1 MRAVWL
7 RVRAG
12 LRQDWR
18 SPLVLALITGLM
30 GALVLV
36 SLAGARRTDTAVP
49 RFLAWSGP
57 TEGQVAGVP
66 FGTLDRIRRLPGI
79 AYSERGAFMLMAASP
94 AGHPGFPRPGQVTTW
109 ALIDT
114 PPQARAIIV
123 AGRRPNPARADE
135 VMINEVAAR
144 VLGAHVGSMI
154 RLRGF
159 RPSQVM
165 AVLNNQP
172 LRPAVAVP
180 DVRVTAIIRTPS
192 DLSASGAPSDVTFAG
207 TGSLYLTAAFYHR
220 YAGSVGNMAGLS
232 FHLDRGLAGLPAFRA
247 EVNRLTGG
255 RAQFELG
262 SDDAIAAASVQR
274 GTGLQALAL
283 LLFGIIVAL
292 AMVVIVGQSVAR
304 LAHVASDDF
313 PVLRALG
320 SSRGQLVAV
329 ALAPGALIAAA
340 GMVLAI
346 PAAYALSV
354 FTPVGLARRAEIS
367 PGLSFDAPILLGGA
381 VLLTLLLTARAA
393 LAAQR
398 ASWAQADPTAAS
410 RARGS
415 RLARWMARRGFPSP
429 AVTGVRLAFEPGSDR
444 SPVPVRSAVLGTAL
458 ALAAV
463 VAALVFGASLAHVI
477 GDPRLAGWN
486 WDVAVGNPHSG
497 DTSAQTIPRLRADA
511 SLAGFTA
518 TALGYRVI
526 GGQDVPVV
534 GIKALRGHVAP
545 PLLDGRLPR
554 GPREIALSG
563 GELRALHRSVGGL
576 VSARTSRGVV
586 ALRIT
591 GQVVLS
597 PEITNEQVKLG
608 TGGVMTLAGAGT
620 LSRTPLPVNVY
631 LVRLRHP
638 GDPAAMARL
647 KREFPGVVLPA
658 VAPPEVREVEGVN
671 DLPLVLASV
680 LTLLAA
686 GTIAQTLVTSVR
698 RRRRDL
704 AILKAL
710 GFVGRQV
717 RASVAWQAT
726 AIAGTGLI
734 VGLPLGAAAGRWAWT
749 ALAQAFAIEP
759 VPVISAGLL
768 LAVPAVL
775 VLANAVA
782 AIPARTAAR
791 TQPGVVLRAE

>member
-18 SPLVLALITGLM
+18 SPLVLAVITGLM
-30 GALVLV
+30 GSLVLV
-36 SLAGARRTDTAVP
+36 SLAGARRTDTAVS

-57 TEGQVAGVP
+57 IDGDVGGVP
-66 FGTLDRIRRLPGI
+66 LPALDRIGRLPGV
-79 AYSERGAFMLMAASP
+79 AYSERGAFMLMVASP
-94 AGHPGFPRPGQVTTW
+94 AGHPAAGQLGQVTTW
-109 ALIDT
+109 ALMDH
-114 PPQARAIIV
+114 PPQDRAIIV
-123 AGRRPNPARADE
+123 AGRAASPSRADQ
-135 VMINEVAAR
+135 VMINETAAR
-144 VLGAHVGSMI
+144 ILGARVGSLI
-154 RLRGF
+154 QLRGF
-159 RPSQVM
+159 PPDQLVP
-165 AVLNNQP
+165 VLNNEVR
-172 LRPAVAVP
+172 RPTVTLP
-180 DVRVTAIIRTPS
+180 DVRVAAIIRTPT
-192 DLSASGAPSDVTFAG
+192 DLGGSGAPSDVIFTG
-207 TGSLYLTAAFYHR
+207 TGSMYMTAAFYHR
-220 YAGSVGNMAGLS
+220 FAGSVANMVGLS

-247 EVNRLTGG
+247 AVNRLTGG
-255 RAQFELG
+255 RAQIELG
-262 SDDAIAAASVQR
+262 SDAATAAAAAQR
-274 GTGLQALAL
+274 GTSLQAEAL

-292 AMVVIVGQSVAR
+292 AMLVIVGQSIAR
-304 LAHVASDDF
+304 LASTAADDF

-320 SSRGQLVAV
+320 SRRGQLVAV
-329 ALAPGALIAAA
+329 ALAPGALVAGA
-340 GMVLAI
+340 GMLVAI

-367 PGLSFDAPILLGGA
+367 PGFSFDAPILLGGA

-398 ASWAQADPTAAS
+398 VAWRQADATAAS
-410 RARGS
+410 RDRGS
-415 RLARWMARRGFPSP
+415 RIARWMARRGFPSP
-429 AVTGVRLAFEPGSDR
+429 AVTGIRLAFEPGSDR
-444 SPVPVRSAVLGTAL
+444 TAVPVRSAVLGTAL
-458 ALAAV
+458 ALGAV
-463 VAALVFGASLAHVI
+463 IAALVFGASLAHVI

-497 DTSAQTIPRLRADA
+497 DTAAQTIPKLRADGGV
-511 SLAGFTA
+511 AGFTA
-518 TALGYRVI
+518 TALGDGDI

-534 GIKALRGHVAP
+534 GIQMLRGHVAP
-545 PLLDGRLPR
+545 PLLVGRLPR
-554 GPREIALSG
+554 GPRQIALSG
-563 GELRALHRSVGGL
+563 GELRALHGSVGGL
-576 VSARTSRGVV
+576 VQARTTRGVV

-597 PEITNEQVKLG
+597 PEITNEQVALG
-608 TGGVMTLAGAGT
+608 SGAVMTLGGAGT
-620 LSRTPLPVNVY
+620 LSRTPPTVNVY
-631 LVRLRHP
+631 LVTLRHS

-647 KREFPGVVLPA
+647 KRAFPGVVLPA
-658 VAPPEVREVEGVN
+658 VPPPEVREVHGVN
-671 DLPLVLASV
+671 DLPLALASV
-680 LTLLAA
+680 LTLLAV
-686 GTIAQTLVTSVR
+686 GTIAHTLVTSVR

-726 AIAGTGLI
+726 AIAGAGLI

-749 ALAQAFAIEP
+749 ALAQAFAIQP
-759 VPVISAGLL
+759 VPIISAGLL

-791 TQPGVVLRAE
+791 TQPGVVLRTE

>member
-7 RVRAG
+7 RVRTG

-36 SLAGARRTDTAVP
+36 SLAGARRTDTAVS

-66 FGTLDRIRRLPGI
+66 FRALGRIARLPGL

-94 AGHPGFPRPGQVTTW
+94 AGHPEASRPGQVTTW

-114 PPQARAIIV
+114 PPQSRAIIV
-123 AGRRPNPARADE
+123 AGRRATPSRADE
-135 VMINEVAAR
+135 VMINETAAR
-144 VLGAHVGSMI
+144 ILGAHVGSKI
-154 RLRGF
+154 QLRGF

-165 AVLNNQP
+165 AVLNNQALHP
-172 LRPAVAVP
+172 TVTLP

-192 DLSASGAPSDVTFAG
+192 DLSDSGAPADVIFAS
-207 TGSLYLTAAFYHR
+207 TGSLFLTAAFYDR

-262 SDDAIAAASVQR
+262 SDDATAAAAAER
-274 GTGLQALAL
+274 GTSLQALAL

-292 AMVVIVGQSVAR
+292 AMLVIVGQSVAR
-304 LAHVASDDF
+304 LALTAAEDF
-313 PVLRALG
+313 PVLRAIG
-320 SSRGQLVAV
+320 CSRPQLVAV
-329 ALAPGALIAAA
+329 ALAPGALVAAA
-340 GMVLAI
+340 GMALAV

-354 FTPVGLARRAEIS
+354 FTPIGLARRAEIS
-367 PGLSFDAPILLGGA
+367 PGLSFDAPVLLGGA
-381 VLLTLLLTARAA
+381 VLLTLLLTARTA
-393 LAAQR
+393 LTAQR
-398 ASWAQADPTAAS
+398 VAWKQADPTAAE
-410 RARGS
+410 RGRGS
-415 RLARWMARRGFPSP
+415 RIARWMARRGLPAP
-429 AVTGVRLAFEPGSDR
+429 AVAGFRLAFEPGSDAT
-444 SPVPVRSAVLGTAL
+444 PVPIRSAVLGTVL

-463 VAALVFGASLAHVI
+463 MAALVFGASLAHVI

-497 DTSAQTIPRLRADA
+497 DTAAQTIPELRANA

-518 TALGYRVI
+518 TALGGGVI

-534 GIKALRGHVAP
+534 GIQPLRGRVAP

-563 GELRALHRSVGGL
+563 GELRALHRDVGGL
-576 VSARTSRGVV
+576 VRARTTRGMVM
-586 ALRIT
+586 LRIT
-591 GQVVLS
+591 GQIVLS

-608 TGGVMTLAGAGT
+608 TGGVMTLAGART
-620 LSRTPLPVNVY
+620 LSRAPLPVNVY

-638 GDPAAMARL
+638 GDPAAMAHL
-647 KREFPGVVLPA
+647 KRQFPGVVLPA
-658 VAPPEVREVEGVN
+658 VPPPEVRELQGVN
-671 DLPLVLASV
+671 GLPLILACA

-686 GTIAQTLVTSVR
+686 GTIAHTLVTSVH

-704 AILKAL
+704 AILKAM
-710 GFVGRQV
+710 GFVSRQV
-717 RASVAWQAT
+717 RATVAWQAS
-726 AIAGTGLI
+726 AIAATGLLI
-734 VGLPLGAAAGRWAWT
+734 GLPLGVAAGRWAWT
-749 ALAQAFAIEP
+749 LLARGFAIEP
-759 VPVISAGLL
+759 VPVISALVLL
-768 LAVPAVL
+768 SVPAVL
-775 VLANAVA
+775 VMANLVA
-782 AIPARTAAR
+782 AVPARAAAR
-791 TQPGVVLRAE
+791 TQPAVVLRTE

>member
-30 GALVLV
+30 GSLVLV

-66 FGTLDRIRRLPGI
+66 FATLGRIGRLPGV
-79 AYSERGAFMLMAASP
+79 AYSERDAFMLIAASP
-94 AGHPGFPRPGQVTTW
+94 AGRRAAGRPGQVLTL
-109 ALIDT
+109 ALIDN

-123 AGRRPNPARADE
+123 AGRRPSPSRADE
-135 VMINEVAAR
+135 VMINESAAR
-144 VLGAHVGSMI
+144 ILRAHVGSVVQ
-154 RLRGF
+154 LRGF
-159 RPSQVM
+159 RPDQVM
-165 AVLNNQP
+165 PVLNNQVLHP
-172 LRPAVAVP
+172 TVTLP
-180 DVRVTAIIRTPS
+180 DVRVTAIIRTPT
-192 DLSASGAPSDVTFAG
+192 DLSDSGAPSDVIFTG
-207 TGSLYLTAAFYHR
+207 TGTLYLTAAFYDR
-220 YAGSVGNMAGLS
+220 FGGPVGSIPGLA
-232 FHLDRGLAGLPAFRA
+232 FHLNRGLAGLPAFRA
-247 EVNRLTGG
+247 AVNRLAGG
-255 RAQFELG
+255 RAQIELG
-262 SDDAIAAASVQR
+262 SDDATAAAAARR
-274 GTGLQALAL
+274 GTSLQAQAL

-292 AMVVIVGQSVAR
+292 AMLVIVGQSIAR
-304 LAHVASDDF
+304 LAHTTAADF

-320 SSRGQLVAV
+320 SRPGQLVAV
-329 ALAPGALIAAA
+329 ALAPGAVVAAA
-340 GMVLAI
+340 GMALAI

-354 FTPVGLARRAEIS
+354 FTPVGVARRAEIS
-367 PGLSFDAPILLGGA
+367 PGFSFDAPILLGGA
-381 VLLTLLLTARAA
+381 VLLALLLTARAA
-393 LAAQR
+393 LTARRVAWR
-398 ASWAQADPTAAS
+398 PADATVAGRDP
-410 RARGS
+410 GS
-415 RLARWMARRGFPSP
+415 RIARWMARRGFPAP
-429 AVTGVRLAFEPGSDR
+429 AVTGIRLAFEPGSGR
-444 SPVPVRSAVLGTAL
+444 TAVPVRSAILGTVL
-458 ALAAV
+458 ALAAII
-463 VAALVFGASLAHVI
+463 AALVFGASLAHVV
-477 GDPRLAGWN
+477 GDPRLVGWN

-497 DTSAQTIPRLRADA
+497 DTAAQTIPRLRADPDV
-511 SLAGFTA
+511 AGLTA
-518 TALGYRVI
+518 TTLGGGVI

-534 GIKALRGHVAP
+534 GLQTLHGHVAP
-545 PLLDGRLPR
+545 PLLAGRLPR
-554 GPREIALSG
+554 GPGEIALSG

-576 VSARTSRGVV
+576 VSAGTTRGVV

-608 TGGVMTLAGAGT
+608 SGGVMTLAGAGT
-620 LSRTPLPVNVY
+620 LSRAPIPVNVY

-658 VAPPEVREVEGVN
+658 VPPPEVREVQGVN
-671 DLPLVLASV
+671 GLPLALASV

-686 GTIAQTLVTSVR
+686 GTIAHTLVTSVR

-726 AIAGTGLI
+726 AIAGAGLI

-759 VPVISAGLL
+759 VPIVSAGLL
-768 LAVPAVL
+768 LAAPAVL

-791 TQPGVVLRAE
+791 TRPGVVLRAE

>member
-1 MRAVWL
+1 M
-7 RVRAG
+7 
-12 LRQDWR
+12 
-18 SPLVLALITGLM
+18 
-30 GALVLV
+30 
-36 SLAGARRTDTAVP
+36 
-49 RFLAWSGP
+49 
-57 TEGQVAGVP
+57 AGV
-66 FGTLDRIRRLPGI
+66 
-79 AYSERGAFMLMAASP
+79 
-94 AGHPGFPRPGQVTTW
+94 
-109 ALIDT
+109 
-114 PPQARAIIV
+114 
-123 AGRRPNPARADE
+123 
-135 VMINEVAAR
+135 
-144 VLGAHVGSMI
+144 
-154 RLRGF
+154 
-159 RPSQVM
+159 
-165 AVLNNQP
+165 
-172 LRPAVAVP
+172 
-180 DVRVTAIIRTPS
+180 
-192 DLSASGAPSDVTFAG
+192 
-207 TGSLYLTAAFYHR
+207 
-220 YAGSVGNMAGLS
+220 S

-262 SDDAIAAASVQR
+262 SDDATDAAIAQR
-274 GTGLQALAL
+274 GTSLQALAL

-292 AMVVIVGQSVAR
+292 AMLVIVGQSLAR
-304 LAHVASDDF
+304 LAYLASDDF

-320 SSRGQLVAV
+320 SRRGQLATV
-329 ALAPGALIAAA
+329 ALAPGALVAAA
-340 GMVLAI
+340 GMALAI

-367 PGLSFDAPILLGGA
+367 PGFSFDAPALLGGA
-381 VLLTLLLTARAA
+381 VLLTLLLTARVA

-398 ASWAQADPTAAS
+398 VAWRQAGTTAAS
-410 RARGS
+410 RGRGS

-429 AVTGVRLAFEPGSDR
+429 AVTGIRLAFERGSDR
-444 SPVPVRSAVLGTAL
+444 SAVPVRSAVLGTAL
-458 ALAAV
+458 ALGAV
-463 VAALVFGASLAHVI
+463 IAALVFGASLAHVI

-518 TALGYRVI
+518 TALGDGAI

-534 GIKALRGHVAP
+534 GIQTLRGHVVP

-576 VSARTSRGVV
+576 VRARTTRGVV

-608 TGGVMTLAGAGT
+608 SGGVMTLAGAAT
-620 LSRTPLPVNVY
+620 LSRAPLPVNVY
-631 LVRLRHP
+631 LVTLRHP
-638 GDPAAMARL
+638 GDRAAMARL

-658 VAPPEVREVEGVN
+658 VPPPEVREVQGVN
-671 DLPLVLASV
+671 DLPLALASV
-680 LTLLAA
+680 LTLLAV
-686 GTIAQTLVTSVR
+686 GTIAHTLVTSVR

-726 AIAGTGLI
+726 AIAGAGLI

>member
-30 GALVLV
+30 GSLVLV

-57 TEGQVAGVP
+57 IDGDVGGVP
-66 FGTLDRIRRLPGI
+66 FATLGRIARLPGI
-79 AYSERGAFMLMAASP
+79 AYSERGAFMLMLAAP
-94 AGHPGFPRPGQVTTW
+94 AGHPAAGRPGQVTTW
-109 ALIDT
+109 ALVDT
-114 PPQARAIIV
+114 PPQSRAIVV
-123 AGRRPNPARADE
+123 AGRRPSPARADE
-135 VMINEVAAR
+135 VMINETAAR
-144 VLGAHVGSMI
+144 ILGAHVGSVVQ
-154 RLRGF
+154 LRGF
-159 RPSQVM
+159 RPSQLLP
-165 AVLNNQP
+165 VLNNQV
-172 LRPAVAVP
+172 LRPDVTLP
-180 DVRVTAIIRTPS
+180 DVRVTGIIRTPT
-192 DLSASGAPSDVTFAG
+192 DLGDSGAPSDVTFTG
-207 TGSLYLTAAFYHR
+207 TGSMYLTAAFYHR
-220 YAGSVGNMAGLS
+220 FAGSVANMVGLS
-232 FHLDRGLAGLPAFRA
+232 FHLDHGLAGLPAFESA
-247 EVNRLTGG
+247 VNRLTGH

-262 SDDAIAAASVQR
+262 SDAATAAAAAER
-274 GTGLQALAL
+274 GTSLQALAL

-292 AMVVIVGQSVAR
+292 AMLVIMGQSVAR
-304 LAHVASDDF
+304 LAYTASDDF

-320 SSRGQLVAV
+320 SSRGQLAAV
-329 ALAPGALIAAA
+329 ALAPGALVAAA

-367 PGLSFDAPILLGGA
+367 PGFSFDAPALLGGA
-381 VLLTLLLTARAA
+381 ALLMLLLAARAT

-398 ASWAQADPTAAS
+398 VAWTQDGTMAAS
-410 RARGS
+410 RDRGS
-415 RLARWMARRGFPSP
+415 RIARWMARRGFPSP
-429 AVTGVRLAFEPGSDR
+429 AVTGIRLAFEPGSDR
-444 SPVPVRSAVLGTAL
+444 TAVPVRSAVLGTAL

-463 VAALVFGASLAHVI
+463 IAALVFGASLAHVI

-497 DTSAQTIPRLRADA
+497 DTSVQTIPKLRADGGV
-511 SLAGFTA
+511 AGFTA
-518 TALGYRVI
+518 TALGDGDI

-534 GIKALRGHVAP
+534 GIQMLRGHVAP
-545 PLLDGRLPR
+545 PLLGGRLPR

-576 VSARTSRGVV
+576 VSARTTRGVV

-597 PEITNEQVKLG
+597 PEITNEQVALG
-608 TGGVMTLAGAGT
+608 SGAVMTLGGAGT
-620 LSRTPLPVNVY
+620 LSRTPPTVNVY
-631 LVRLRHP
+631 LVTLRHP

-647 KREFPGVVLPA
+647 KRAFPGVVLPA
-658 VAPPEVREVEGVN
+658 VPPPEVREVHGVN
-671 DLPLVLASV
+671 DLPLALASV
-680 LTLLAA
+680 LTLLAV

-726 AIAGTGLI
+726 AIAGAGLI

-749 ALAQAFAIEP
+749 ALAGAFAIEP
-759 VPVISAGLL
+759 VPIISAGLL